1 MFAAAKGRNTG
12 PFATEISDVIGRL
25 ALDSCSP
32 CPLEEVPS
40 PWTNDYEERS
50 CHLHP
55 FVLLAR
61 LLFVSC
67 YHHAFEIVN
76 TIFREMKWNRKMKN
90 RDRLEFSRSSKIPN
104 SYFCYDENLLKLKEG
119 VIKCNFDRMGEII
132 LGIGIFCNVICDNF
146 EISLL

>member
-1 MFAAAKGRNTG
+1 MKSVRAICTR
-12 PFATEISDVIGRL
+12 SSSSR
-25 ALDSCSP
+25 DSSSSRVTI
-32 CPLEEVPS
+32 L
-40 PWTNDYEERS
+40 R
-50 CHLHP
+50 
-55 FVLLAR
+55 
-61 LLFVSC
+61 
-67 YHHAFEIVN
+67 AFEIVN

>member
-1 MFAAAKGRNTG
+1 MLSAGSRSIRVPLVHSRKFPRLGRTIMKSVR
-12 PFATEISDVIGRL
+12 AICTRSSSSR
-25 ALDSCSP
+25 DSSSSRVTI
-32 CPLEEVPS
+32 L
-40 PWTNDYEERS
+40 R
-50 CHLHP
+50 
-55 FVLLAR
+55 
-61 LLFVSC
+61 
-67 YHHAFEIVN
+67 AFEIVN